1 MGETGDKVEVE
12 ETAPHFVTADDWKQ
26 DDEWDDLED
35 HVFIIE
41 VAIRECFN
49 QFKSRVRH
57 HAAELE
63 SKLEEFGFIHESQR
77 LNGVR
82 NFASKIKLVL
92 NLIEKEVESRDDYQP
107 SLAQLRLGEDESMEG
122 DETVDQLLWRS
133 EDVDSMESTNQVP
146 HSDVVESTESA
157 TEDPIEWME
166 MISVDDQLRKLELND
181 GLSKKPFEEIT
192 KDLALKEKQLE
203 EKYQTLQAREE
214 HCNKRLEEIKMKEK
228 QLEQVKKQYE
238 HHFKEMEFKMQKH
251 LQLSSNV
258 PTPNL
263 PGIPHLPPL
272 QEPPIYHKSSSQ
284 INQLAQQSTPQVPTA
299 ENLPGVPHDHP
310 EPQVNHLSTSQL
322 RLPEQLG
329 LPICPISHISSS
341 QISPLSQKS
350 TSASNVHILTCGMN
364 LAQPGPAQQSTST
377 SNVHVLPHAMNIVQ
391 QSTSS
396 ASNVHIFPNVMN
408 TDSHQRL

>member
-12 ETAPHFVTADDWKQ
+12 ETAPHFVTADDW

-63 SKLEEFGFIHESQR
+63 AKLEEFGFIHESQR

-107 SLAQLRLGEDESMEG
+107 SLAQLWLGEDESMEG
-122 DETVDQLLWRS
+122 DETVDQLLWQS
-133 EDVDSMESTNQVP
+133 EDVDSMESTNQLP

-157 TEDPIEWME
+157 TEDLIEWME
-166 MISVDDQLRKLELND
+166 MISVDDQLRKLELNND
-181 GLSKKPFEEIT
+181 GLSEKPFEEIT
-192 KDLALKEKQLE
+192 EDLALKEKQLE
-203 EKYQTLQAREE
+203 EKYQALQAREE
-214 HCNKRLEEIKMKEK
+214 HCKKRLEEIKMKEK
-228 QLEQVKKQYE
+228 QLEQVEKQYE

-263 PGIPHLPPL
+263 PEIPHLPPL

-284 INQLAQQSTPQVPTA
+284 ISL
-299 ENLPGVPHDHP
+299 
-310 EPQVNHLSTSQL
+310 
-322 RLPEQLG
+322 
-329 LPICPISHISSS
+329 
-341 QISPLSQKS
+341 LSQKS
-350 TSASNVHILTCGMN
+350 TSASNVHILTYGMN

-377 SNVHVLPHAMNIVQ
+377 SNVHILPHAMNIVQ

-396 ASNVHIFPNVMN
+396 TSNVHIFPNVMN
-408 TDSHQRL
+408 IDSHQRL